1 MKRQHR
7 IPVDHMVWTD
17 EVTPEYQA
25 EVDRYTYRLEREYN
39 AALKRLNAAEDKA
52 KRIEAESVSRATK
65 KSHDRRQADAWAM
78 VELRRLELQKYALM
92 MACVPHASAQHRG
105 PKSHRP
111 IGMAS

>member
-1 MKRQHR
+1 MTR
-7 IPVDHMVWTD
+7 D
-17 EVTPEYQA
+17 ECEHGSLRRKCLVCELNA
-25 EVDRYTYRLEREYN
+25 EVELWRSEKKIET
-39 AALKRLNAAEDKA
+39 A